1 MDQTPVVRP
10 SIWRFSLRE
19 LFLLTLAA
27 GALLG
32 WGTVLFPHYFW
43 RFQPTTFFMNDEGLP
58 KYAAGWETDIKRICA
73 ELGEPVPERVVRTIT
88 NNDGSTAAR
97 RTMYFRFSLPTSK
110 RKAFTD
116 AFEARARERLKA
128 AGCTPGGAAYGFRIN
143 ETRTLTYQRGPL
155 GGACDIC
162 VTEGPEGETCLI
174 VNMCEMKGHFFSA
187 GVSVPQTAD

>member
-1 MDQTPVVRP
+1 
-10 SIWRFSLRE
+10 
-19 LFLLTLAA
+19 
-27 GALLG
+27 
-32 WGTVLFPHYFW
+32 
-43 RFQPTTFFMNDEGLP
+43 MNGEGLP
-58 KYAAGWETDIKRICA
+58 KYVAGWETDIKRICA
-73 ELGEPVPERVVRTIT
+73 ELGEPVPERVFRTIT

-97 RTMYFRFSLPTSK
+97 RTMYFRFPLPTSK

-116 AFEARARERLKA
+116 AFEVCARDRLKA

-143 ETRTLTYQRGPL
+143 ETRTLIYQRGPL